1 MFESC
6 DGFSEPEGMLSL
18 VRVVIRYWA
27 EDSLGPSLSPVQ
39 HAQSHFQ
46 LSSINNYGN
55 SFCTQSPASE
65 LDSWQSL
72 ACYLLRLVLGE
83 WSPAI
88 PFEIALSGRN
98 GHAPFP
104 QNVALKNVALCT
116 EPNLHSKS
124 HMEQVEVLY
133 TQALTRI
140 DLNVSDSSLLDR
152 GPGSNHKKK
161 KRGPS
166 EQRIRPLL
174 REQINIHHTGVV
186 DIASSD
192 FWLKHP
198 ESIIIFIVGD
208 IHRDRIDDKS
218 CVLYF
223 IFV

>member
-1 MFESC
+1 
-6 DGFSEPEGMLSL
+6 
-18 VRVVIRYWA
+18 
-27 EDSLGPSLSPVQ
+27 
-39 HAQSHFQ
+39 
-46 LSSINNYGN
+46 
-55 SFCTQSPASE
+55 
-65 LDSWQSL
+65 
-72 ACYLLRLVLGE
+72 
-83 WSPAI
+83 
-88 PFEIALSGRN
+88 
-98 GHAPFP
+98 
-104 QNVALKNVALCT
+104 
-116 EPNLHSKS
+116 
-124 HMEQVEVLY
+124 MEQVEVLY

-208 IHRDRIDDKS
+208 IHRDRIDVDKKMYVPVPVILS
-218 CVLYF
+218 
-223 IFV
+223 